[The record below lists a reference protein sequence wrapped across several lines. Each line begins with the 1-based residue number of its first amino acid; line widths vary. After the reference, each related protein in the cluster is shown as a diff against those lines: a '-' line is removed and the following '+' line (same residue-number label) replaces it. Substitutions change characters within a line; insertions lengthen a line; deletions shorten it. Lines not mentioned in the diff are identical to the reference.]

1 MVLKLATFGVV
12 STLLGMLW
20 ASTMA
25 AAPYALTAAAY
36 TLLIA
41 STSLVQQTDLKTYVA
56 LSSVGHIGQGTL
68 GLMSLSEEGVG
79 GGLYMGL
86 SHGLVSPSLFFLVG
100 GFIYGGFATR
110 LIYAY
115 RGLLVLVPALGSFLI
130 AHLFA
135 NIAVPISPN

>member
-1 MVLKLATFGVV
+1 
-12 STLLGMLW
+12 
-20 ASTMA
+20 
-25 AAPYALTAAAY
+25 
-36 TLLIA
+36 
-41 STSLVQQTDLKTYVA
+41 
-56 LSSVGHIGQGTL
+56 
-68 GLMSLSEEGVG
+68 
-79 GGLYMGL
+79 MGL